1 MSTALIYLRNSG
13 SASSFPVFLLD
24 DLNLLL
30 PDNDALTMDIS
41 VVSSPIFS
49 PKEKRRTKV
58 VDLWGMCFIIIQMG
72 WTFLLMTLAG
82 QIVGDTAFS
91 FQGFACVEG
100 VLSYNYVDPYLYL
113 LNYDYQNPA
122 SASGIRGA
130 VTNPAGLASVK
141 TAAGAVAAGLGRT
154 GGVEFTLSSDI
165 PYVGKVELP
174 ISLYAQEASGIY
186 LGGAA
191 VRMGEV
197 VVGFVY
203 VEGDRFNGDIF
214 ARAEVTF
221 SAAYSLHD
229 TLTEADLPGQE
240 EETTIPILIDLKGEG
255 GGLIAIEGLTRLRAT
270 PFYLILATEDK
281 GINYGL
287 AFRWNTFNGWID
299 YTDTL
304 TPVLKPTGA
313 SVYSES
319 DEWDVGVAIS
329 AVVEGGEIYS
339 NRYSSTLVGNEL
351 GVVLGIER
359 PGDLLSWGF
368 SLQQSLGANIL
379 RTRIGRSRRG
389 GLPRV
394 IELNTQNLEVDGD
407 ARILKGEMTVVL
419 GYDDLQVTEGERRE
433 LLTLPP
439 QTSLRAGIQV
449 TPGDWIID
457 ASFAT
462 SGTWGHGTSGLF
474 FGTGFGYNWKVP
486 VRFSQAIFY
495 RVTKIEE
502 VPIYTIPG
510 LFFGLSTT
518 LEWQGVELD
527 LSIRANTTTA
537 LFGSYA
543 AAIDPDVP
551 DLGIFNYLSA
561 GAGLSY
567 GF

>member
-1 MSTALIYLRNSG
+1 
-13 SASSFPVFLLD
+13 
-24 DLNLLL
+24 
-30 PDNDALTMDIS
+30 
-41 VVSSPIFS
+41 
-49 PKEKRRTKV
+49 
-58 VDLWGMCFIIIQMG
+58 
-72 WTFLLMTLAG
+72 MTLAG
-82 QIVGDTAFS
+82 QIVGDTALS

-113 LNYDYQNPA
+113 LNYDFKNPGV
-122 SASGIRGA
+122 ASGLRGA
-130 VTNPAGLASVK
+130 VTNPAALASVK
-141 TAAGAVAAGLGRT
+141 TAAGAIAAGFGRT

-165 PYVGKVELP
+165 PYVGTLELP
-174 ISLYAQEASGIY
+174 ISLYAEEASGVY
-186 LGGAA
+186 FGGAA
-191 VRMGEV
+191 ARIGELV
-197 VVGFVY
+197 AGLAY
-203 VEGDRFNGDIF
+203 VEGDRFAGDIF
-214 ARAEVTF
+214 VRAEVAF

-240 EETTIPILIDLKGEG
+240 EGITIPILIDLKGEG
-255 GGLIAIEGLTRLRAT
+255 GGLIAIEGIIRLETT

-287 AFRWNTFNGWID
+287 ALRWNTFKGWVD

-304 TPVLKPTGA
+304 TPVLKPSGA

-329 AVVEGGEIYS
+329 AVIEGGEIYS
-339 NRYSSTLVGNEL
+339 NKYSSTLVGNEL

-379 RTRIGRSRRG
+379 RTRTGRSRRG

-419 GYDDLQVTEGERRE
+419 GYDDLEVSEGERSE

-439 QTSLRAGIQV
+439 QTSLRGGIQA

-462 SGTWGHGTSGLF
+462 SGTWGHGNSGVF
-474 FGTGFGYNWKVP
+474 FGTGFGYNWKIP
-486 VRFSQAIFY
+486 IRFSQAIFY

-518 LEWQGVELD
+518 LSWRGVELD
-527 LSIRANTTTA
+527 LGVRANTTTA

-543 AAIDPDVP
+543 AVIDPDVP
-551 DLGIFNYLSA
+551 DLGILNYLSA
-561 GAGLSY
+561 GAGLTY